1 MKKTVGN
8 RIRLGIFVSIGFV
21 LLIVAIYFVGQRQQ
35 LFSST
40 FRVSGIF
47 KDINGLQVGNDVRF
61 SGINVGIVEGIIQ
74 ITDTTVQ
81 VDMLIEQSAK
91 RFIKKN
97 AKALIGADGLMGN
110 KIVSIIPSGPCKQGV
125 IADNDYIATVKPISL
140 DDIMLNVKL
149 ASDNAVD
156 ITDDISTI
164 TASIVAGKG
173 VMGKLFMDSALGQNL
188 DKALVNIKQG
198 AGGFKENMDAA
209 GHSFLLRGFI
219 KKKEKDKEKEKE
231 KEKAKKDVAK
241 R

>member
-35 LFSST
+35 LFNST
-40 FRVSGIF
+40 FQVSGIF

-81 VDMLIEQSAK
+81 VDMLIEQKAK

-110 KIVSIIPSGPCKQGV
+110 KIVTIIPSGKCPQA
-125 IADNDYIATVKPISL
+125 IADNDFIATVKPISL

-164 TASIVAGKG
+164 TASIVQGKG
-173 VMGKLFMDSALGQNL
+173 VMGKLFMDSTLGQNL

-209 GHSFLLRGFI
+209 GHSFLLRGFL
-219 KKKEKDKEKEKE
+219 KKKEKDKEKEK
-231 KEKAKKDVAK
+231 AKKDATK
-241 R
+241 S